1 MLGAGPGGG
10 QLRAL
15 LLLRSMT
22 ELPVGSTEDWV
33 RSPFAGRAQNLPLSE
48 ACSDQYLREVSSKPV
63 LLQILE
69 GAK

>member
-1 MLGAGPGGG
+1 MLDAGPGGG

-15 LLLRSMT
+15 LLLRSMA

-33 RSPFAGRAQNLPLSE
+33 GSLFVGRAQNLPLSE
-48 ACSDQYLREVSSKPV
+48 ACNKQYVKEFSSKPA